1 MLGDTM
7 VTRVVPVENV
17 SVREL
22 APLLRQLNDQS
33 GGGMVVS
40 YDPSNVIM
48 MTGRAETVQRL
59 VEIIERV
66 DRAGDQDVDMISL
79 EYASASEIVRIA
91 QSLFEKNNEGV
102 PALLIPK
109 IVADER
115 SNSVIVSGEPRA
127 RARVVKLIKQLDQD
141 LKPKVT
147 LVFST

>member
-1 MLGDTM
+1 
-7 VTRVVPVENV
+7 NV

-48 MTGRAETVQRL
+48 MTGRSETVQRL

-66 DRAGDQDVDMISL
+66 DQAGDQDVDMISL

-91 QSLFEKNNEGV
+91 QSLYEKNNEGV
-102 PALLIPK
+102 PALL
-109 IVADER
+109 
-115 SNSVIVSGEPRA
+115 
-127 RARVVKLIKQLDQD
+127 
-141 LKPKVT
+141 
-147 LVFST
+147 